1 MKTLFNI
8 LSGTMECVRVCHS
21 EYTAKVGSCV
31 LSCSKLYT
39 GEFFYNLFYRSG
51 FSDFFEMIIAVQ
63 IFITSLPETLTTL
76 SRQTSAMGIEN
87 ADTDYNFKH

>member
-8 LSGTMECVRVCHS
+8 LSGTTECVRVCHS
-21 EYTAKVGSCV
+21 EHTAKVGSCV

-39 GEFFYNLFYRSG
+39 GEFFFFNLFYFAG

-63 IFITSLPETLTTL
+63 IFITSLPETLTIL
-76 SRQTSAMGIEN
+76 SRQTSVLGIEN
-87 ADTDYNFKH
+87 ADTDYKH